1 MEFVGAMQKDF
12 ARLEMWADRNVIKF
26 SKGSC
31 KAEEEFVCMCRGTT
45 QEESSS
51 EKDLGV
57 LVDTELTMS
66 QECTLAAEKA
76 IDILKC
82 TRNIASRLLVT
93 VFILSLAEAT
103 PEVLDFSVQER

>member
-1 MEFVGAMQKDF
+1 MEFFGAMQKDF
-12 ARLEMWADRNVIKF
+12 ARLEMWAARNVIKF

-31 KAEEEFVCMCRGTT
+31 KAEEEFVCMWRGTT